1 MTAPS
6 YNIVS
11 FVNVVVII
19 EAVKRQIL
27 GTRLWAHI
35 PFSPKDYVYI
45 FHESKNTELIIR

>member
-11 FVNVVVII
+11 SVHGIYLI
-19 EAVKRQIL
+19 P